1 MIRNILIGVAFAAL
15 WSSAAVATKF
25 GIHSADPLILA
36 NLRFFLA
43 GSLLIGGAHLTQPDA
58 RLPLGREWKHLLI
71 FGFLNTTVY
80 LGCFVLA
87 LHQVAAGIGSLSI
100 ATGPLIIVMLS
111 AVWLK
116 RTLRW
121 YELAG
126 LFLGLIGVALAT
138 YPLLHNSF
146 ATPQGLA
153 ILMFGIV
160 AVSVASV
167 YYAAQSWT
175 LNSTLING
183 WQVFLGGVMLF
194 PFTLYFADFQNAHY
208 DARFWGSVLW
218 LAVPVSVGALQL
230 WFYLLRQDAVRAS
243 LWLFLCPIFGFVYA
257 CILLNEPITV
267 FTIIGT
273 AFVTGGLYL
282 AQRKKV
288 IAKNVK

>member
-15 WSSAAVATKF
+15 WSSASVATKF
-25 GIHSADPLILA
+25 GILSADPLLLA

-43 GSLLIGGAHLTQPDA
+43 GTLLIVGAHLTQPDA
-58 RLPLGREWKHLLI
+58 RLPQGREWTHLLI
-71 FGFLNTTVY
+71 FGLLNTTVY

-100 ATGPLIIVMLS
+100 ATGPLIIVVLS

-116 RTLRW
+116 RVLHW

-126 LFLGLIGVALAT
+126 LFLGLLGVALAT
-138 YPLLHNSF
+138 YPLLQNSF

-153 ILMFGIV
+153 ILMFGIL

-167 YYAAQSWT
+167 YYAAQNWT

-183 WQVFLGGVMLF
+183 WQVLLGGFMLL
-194 PFTLYFADFQNAHY
+194 PFTLYFADFKKAHF
-208 DARFWGSVLW
+208 DTRFWGAVLW
-218 LAVPVSVGALQL
+218 LSVPVSVGALQL

-243 LWLFLCPIFGFVYA
+243 MWLFLCPIFGFVYA
-257 CILLNEPITV
+257 NLLLDEPITV
-267 FTIIGT
+267 FTIFGT
-273 AFVTGGLYL
+273 ALVTGGLYL
-282 AQRKKV
+282 AQRKKS
-288 IAKNVK
+288 ITKNQK